1 MATDNRNFVR
11 RHPVLMNLLY
21 IILTAIILAWLASLF
36 LDFWTDHG
44 DERVVPNVKGMSYA
58 NAQNVLKE
66 VDLNVEIS
74 DSVYDSA
81 ASPGTVIEQ
90 SPHRNAKVK
99 PGRIVYLTI
108 VAFSPKTVT
117 IPDISN
123 VSLRQAQS
131 IFEGLGIKRIKVV
144 EVESEYQDLLL
155 NAKYNGLPL
164 SAGAR
169 IPVTATITLEVGKG
183 LSSDELDS
191 LAVDS
196 LAILPALDELD
207 LE

>member
-1 MATDNRNFVR
+1 
-11 RHPVLMNLLY
+11 MNILY
-21 IILTAIILAWLASLF
+21 IIITTIILAWGALIF

-44 DERVVPNVKGMSYA
+44 DERVVPNVKGLTYA
-58 NAQNVLKE
+58 QAQSTLDAAE
-66 VDLNVEIS
+66 LTVEIS
-74 DSVYDSA
+74 DSVYDSSA
-81 ASPGTVIEQ
+81 RPGTVIDQ
-90 SPHRNAKVK
+90 SPHQNAKVK

-117 IPDISN
+117 VPDISN

-131 IFEGLGIKRIKVV
+131 IFEGLGIKNIKVV

-155 NAKYNGLPL
+155 SAKYNGLPL

-183 LSSDELDS
+183 LSIDELDS
-191 LAVDS
+191 LSADS
-196 LAILPALDELD
+196 FTELPAPDELD